1 MRLGIVVQC
10 RFNSKRYKGKIL
22 KKINHLTILEILIE
36 RLRFSKLADD
46 ICLAIADTE
55 DDLKIVNLAKKLNI
69 NYFVGSE
76 KNVLS
81 RHYHAAKK
89 MNYDHIMRVTSD
101 CPLIDPKIIDKMIS
115 KYLRLK
121 NIDFLS
127 NTHPPTFP
135 DGFDVEIFKFSALQK
150 AFKNAKKNYEK
161 EHVTPFIW
169 DNPKNFELSNYKL
182 KNDDLYE
189 KYRLTLDYKEDFFVI
204 WSIFNKLYKKKK
216 FFELKHILDY
226 LKKNPNIL
234 KNNHFIKVNWYM
246 NYHKSLKTI
255 NKKYYKKN

>member
-101 CPLIDPKIIDKMIS
+101 CPLIDPSLLDILIKNFK
-115 KYLRLK
+115 KHK
-121 NIDFLS
+121 NIDYLS
-127 NTHPPTFP
+127 NALLRSFP
-135 DGFDVEIFKFSALQK
+135 LGMEAEIFTFNSLALS
-150 AFKNAKKNYEK
+150 FFNANDDYDK
-161 EHVTPFIW
+161 EHVTTYIKNSKKLIKKNYLSK
-169 DNPKNFELSNYKL
+169 DNLS
-182 KNDDLYE
+182 
-189 KYRLTLDYKEDFFVI
+189 KYRFTLDTKEDFNLI
-204 WSIFNKLYKKKK
+204 SNIFSTLY
-216 FFELKHILDY
+216 
-226 LKKNPNIL
+226 P
-234 KNNHFIKVNWYM
+234 
-246 NYHKSLKTI
+246 I
-255 NKKYYKKN
+255 NKNFGLNDIILLMKQNKNLYNINNKISQIS